1 MGKIKKF
8 NKQQVQDF
16 RTEFMKLAQELADK
30 YEVDINLGNIRYGDD
45 EMRTKMTVSVRHE
58 GVVVTDPKKFNFPPT
73 IGELVGINHA
83 SISKSNRYKVIR
95 VNRVNIVVEDLKTNE
110 RISVNKTIIL
120 RF

>member
-30 YEVDINLGNIRYGDD
+30 YEVDINLGTIRYGDD
-45 EMRTKMTVSVRHE
+45 EMRTKMIVSVRHE
-58 GVVVTDPKKFNFPPT
+58 GVVVTDPKKFFPPT

-95 VNRVNIVVEDLKTNE
+95 VNRVNIVVEDLKNNE
-110 RISVNKTIIL
+110 RISVSKKIIL